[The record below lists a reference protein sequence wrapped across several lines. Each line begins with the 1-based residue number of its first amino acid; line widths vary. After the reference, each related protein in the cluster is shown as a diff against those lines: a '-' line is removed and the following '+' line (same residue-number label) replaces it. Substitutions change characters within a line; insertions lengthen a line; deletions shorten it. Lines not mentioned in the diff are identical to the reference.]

1 VGGDELALPRQGGTA
16 VNTDAEGVRTRNLR
30 ARNLRT
36 LAVLA
41 GLFFLPLLLA
51 FYTYYATGWRP
62 AAHTNHG
69 TLITPPRPLPAVSL
83 PRVSEGAAA
92 GAAAPEAAAAAAP
105 GSVASPAAALFRKRW
120 SLVYVGDGGCDS
132 SCRHALYVM
141 RQTRLSLNADM
152 TRIERV
158 FLVTG
163 GCCNRELLA
172 REHAGLIVVD
182 ASGAGG
188 EQLLP
193 EFPAADREHTLFIVD
208 PLGNLMMSY
217 DARTNP
223 SGLREDL
230 KRLLR
235 LSHIG

>member
-1 VGGDELALPRQGGTA
+1 
-16 VNTDAEGVRTRNLR
+16 VNTDAEGARTRNLR

-69 TLITPPRPLPAVSL
+69 TLITPARPLPAVSL
-83 PRVSEGAAA
+83 PRVSLEGSAS
-92 GAAAPEAAAAAAP
+92 GAAAPQAAAAAAP
-105 GSVASPAAALFRKRW
+105 GSVASTAPSLFLKRW
-120 SLVYVGDGGCDS
+120 SLVYLGDGACDA
-132 SCRHALYVM
+132 SCRYALYVM

-152 TRIERV
+152 TRLERV

-188 EQLLP
+188 ERLLQ
-193 EFPAADREHTLFIVD
+193 EFPTADREHTLFIVD